1 MVYDVVV
8 VGLGPAGCSALKTLE
23 GTNLKVLALERTPSF
38 PRKKPCAGGLTP
50 KAYGLLKELFPNL
63 DAVVR
68 KRVSQ
73 FLLYNGKDY
82 AVLSSNAVLTY
93 LTNREELDSFLF
105 KSLDHSQ
112 FEVHI
117 GETALSVEIEKDR
130 VVLKTDK
137 GIYESK
143 IVLVASGVNSRIARQ
158 LKVKR
163 EIGFTYESYVESNR
177 ENLIIDFT
185 GFSWGY
191 YWAFPK
197 GETVTTGLGEFRSKK
212 IFSSLRELLYEFN
225 RKHEFRG
232 KELWSSG
239 FPIPAGKRVNDVYRS
254 RVLFLG
260 DAGGLVDPLTG
271 EGIYYA
277 AKSGVIAA
285 EKVKQFFL
293 TGNEGS
299 LRSYQSA
306 INSQFGE
313 EFFWARIVGKCFFSF
328 KGVNFSIVRRS
339 QRISQLAAELLS
351 GNLSYR
357 DSFFNYLKLLPGA
370 LLRR

>member
-1 MVYDVVV
+1 MVYDAVV
-8 VGLGPAGCSALKTLE
+8 VGLGPAGTCTLKSLE
-23 GTNLKVLALERTPSF
+23 HSGLKVLAVERAPSF

-50 KAYGLLKELFPNL
+50 KAYELLRELFPEI
-63 DAVVR
+63 DSVVR

-82 AVLSSNAVLTY
+82 AVLSSNIVLTY
-93 LTNREELDSFLF
+93 LTNREELDNFLF
-105 KSLDHSQ
+105 ESLDHSQ
-112 FEVHI
+112 FDIHL
-117 GETALSVEIEKDR
+117 GETALSVEVEGNQ
-130 VVLKTDK
+130 VVLNTDK
-137 GIYESK
+137 DKYRAK
-143 IVLVASGVNSRIARQ
+143 VVLVASGVNSRIARQ
-158 LKVKR
+158 LKVNR
-163 EIGFTYESYVESNR
+163 EIGFTYESYVENSR
-177 ENLIIDFT
+177 EDLIIDFT

-197 GETVTTGLGEFRSKK
+197 GETVTTGLGEFRSKR
-212 IFSSLRELLYEFN
+212 IFSGLKELLLSFN
-225 RKHEFRG
+225 KKHGFNG

-239 FPIPAGKRVNDVYRS
+239 FPIPAGKKFNDVYRP

-277 AKSGVIAA
+277 AKSGVIAV

-293 TGNEGS
+293 TGDKES
-299 LRSYQSA
+299 LRNYQSA
-306 INSQFGE
+306 VNSQFGE

-328 KGVNFSIVRRS
+328 KGLNFSIIKRS
-339 QRISQLAAELLS
+339 QKLSQLAAELLS
-351 GNLSYR
+351 GNLSYKE
-357 DSFFNYLKLLPGA
+357 SFFKYLKLLPGA